1 MAAPAEVPAWIA
13 LFLGLYMLAAAAGE
27 WRDPGTWNAMLAE
40 FERSPALRFVTGFTV
55 LAIGAAIYLASPW
68 RPGDWLSVVVSVIGG
83 LAVAEGLLI
92 MAMGDR
98 FLHFARTLVIRFGRA
113 WVGIAALL
121 GIAFV
126 LAGLSRMQVF

>member
-1 MAAPAEVPAWIA
+1 MATPAEAPAWIA
-13 LFLGLYMLAAAAGE
+13 LFVGLYML
-27 WRDPGTWNAMLAE
+27 
-40 FERSPALRFVTGFTV
+40 
-55 LAIGAAIYLASPW
+55 
-68 RPGDWLSVVVSVIGG
+68 SVAVSVIGG